1 MLDTSPAKYSI
12 SDLATEFE
20 ITPRSLRFYEA
31 EGLLTPTRQGLTRIY
46 SRQDRIRLQLILRG
60 KRLGFSLNEIKMLF
74 NWYDSPKDNRIQI
87 RNMQNLIED
96 KKIQLKQ
103 QLNDIS
109 IVLNE
114 LNNAEEICIKAANKI
129 SNGN

>member
-1 MLDTSPAKYSI
+1 MSNTSVIKYTI

-46 SRQDRIRLQLILRG
+46 SRQDRTRLQLILRG
-60 KRLGFSLNEIKMLF
+60 KRLGFSLSEIKTLF
-74 NWYDSPKDNRIQI
+74 HWYDSPKNNRVQI

-96 KKIQLKQ
+96 KKILLKQ
-103 QLNDIS
+103 QLNDIH
-109 IVLNE
+109 IILNE
-114 LNNAEEICIKAANKI
+114 LNHAENICIKAANQITKK
-129 SNGN
+129 

>member
-1 MLDTSPAKYSI
+1 MSDTSPAKYSI
-12 SDLATEFE
+12 SDLAAEFE

-31 EGLLTPTRQGLTRIY
+31 EGLLSPTRQGLTRIY
-46 SRQDRIRLQLILRG
+46 SRQDRVRLQLILRG
-60 KRLGFSLNEIKMLF
+60 KRLGFSLSEIKILF

-103 QLNDIS
+103 QLNDIH

-114 LNNAEEICIKAANKI
+114 LNHAEEICTEAANKI
-129 SNGN
+129 TNNK

>member
-1 MLDTSPAKYSI
+1 MSDTSPAKYSI
-12 SDLATEFE
+12 SDLAAEFE

-31 EGLLTPTRQGLTRIY
+31 EGLLSPTRQGLTRIY
-46 SRQDRIRLQLILRG
+46 SRQDRVRLQLILRG
-60 KRLGFSLNEIKMLF
+60 KRLGFSLSEIKTLF

-103 QLNDIS
+103 QLNDIH

-114 LNNAEEICIKAANKI
+114 LNSAEEICTEAANKI
-129 SNGN
+129 TNKK